1 VVAKHFFDSVYLTRF
16 SQPKCDRVLYRFVK
30 KHRIS
35 NLIEIGISDLQRSLR
50 MIRLACHASR
60 GESEI
65 RYTGIDLFEA
75 RPKDQS
81 AMTLKE
87 THRSFTQSGATVRLI
102 PGDPV
107 AALCRYANH
116 LAGSELLLL
125 SNLVDQNLGSAWY
138 YLPRMLAPNAV
149 VFLESAEADVSQTRF
164 QLISAVE
171 VKRRAKAAERAER
184 KAA

>member
-1 VVAKHFFDSVYLTRF
+1 MSAKHFFDSVYLTRF

-30 KHRIS
+30 KHRVS
-35 NLIEIGISDLQRSLR
+35 NFIEIGISDLQRSLR
-50 MIRLACHASR
+50 MIRLAGHASR
-60 GESEI
+60 GEIEV

-75 RPKDQS
+75 RSSDQS

-116 LAGSELLLL
+116 LSGSELLIL
-125 SNLVDQNLGSAWY
+125 SDIVDQDLGSAWY
-138 YLPRMLAPNAV
+138 YLPRMLSPNAV
-149 VFLESAEADVSQTRF
+149 VFLESADAGSGQSRF
-164 QLISAVE
+164 QMISADE
-171 VKRRAKAAERAER
+171 VKRRAEAAERSEKR
-184 KAA
+184 AA